1 MTIFPYYK
9 KTINGIY
16 TIFKHTHMLFFF
28 GKRVSVAP
36 CGNVTQYLDI
46 FGLHYLVTIIYTIHN
61 LFERGLHNVKIF
73 RARRS
78 FARRLQTVIVDA
90 AAT

>member
-9 KTINGIY
+9 KAINGIY
-16 TIFKHTHMLFFF
+16 TIFKHTHMLFF
-28 GKRVSVAP
+28 GEKGCLLPRAAMSHNIWTP
-36 CGNVTQYLDI
+36 S
-46 FGLHYLVTIIYTIHN
+46 LHCDNYIYIHN
-61 LFERGLHNVKIF
+61 LFESGLHDVKIF

>member
-1 MTIFPYYK
+1 
-9 KTINGIY
+9 
-16 TIFKHTHMLFFF
+16 MLFFW
-28 GKRVSVAP
+28 GKRVSVAARQ
-36 CGNVTQYLDI
+36 CHTI
-46 FGLHYLVTIIYTIHN
+46 FGHIWPSLHCDNYIYIHN
-61 LFERGLHNVKIF
+61 LFESGLHDVKIF